1 MTRTATPPP
10 WSRLFR
16 RAHGQAAYP
25 GAASQATAGGPQDR
39 LGALLRKTR
48 VQTAVVHAGVIL
60 TSVGVLFLS
69 PPPGA
74 RDFAIWIVILL
85 GFSVLRVLTAA
96 TPLAVST
103 IVLEPLGVAVL
114 LAGTGGP
121 DSPFFALAL
130 AGIWWASGVASSETA
145 RVYRIDRGSRQ
156 LKLQLGTVVD
166 AAPARRVWLIY
177 GLSLVGGYL
186 VLVLPQ
192 AARDGTAGGAIQ
204 TALVMVGV
212 SVLAERLRRLQRPS
226 PGVMVAVPMSTM
238 DPAQTS
244 VRDGLARALRAN
256 EVPVDAV
263 LAAGEA
269 GLTALQ
275 AELLPYLL
283 LGLSNLEIADA
294 IQVSEATVRYRLT
307 RLYRNLGVSG
317 RKQAADRSREL
328 GLTAT
333 PFALKASTRT
343 T

>member
-10 WSRLFR
+10 WARLFR
-16 RAHGQAAYP
+16 RAHGQ
-25 GAASQATAGGPQDR
+25 TAI
-39 LGALLRKTR
+39 
-48 VQTAVVHAGVIL
+48 VHAGVIV
-60 TSVGVLFLS
+60 TSVGILFLS

-74 RDFAIWIVILL
+74 GEVAMWIVILV
-85 GFSVLRVLTAA
+85 GFSVLRILTAA
-96 TPLAVST
+96 TPLAIST
-103 IVLEPLGVAVL
+103 IVLEPVGIAVF

-130 AGIWWASGVASSETA
+130 TGIWWASGVASSEKA

-156 LKLQLGTVVD
+156 LKLQLGAVIE

-192 AARDGTAGGAIQ
+192 AARNGTAGEPIQ
-204 TALVMVGV
+204 NALVMIGV

-238 DPAQTS
+238 DPARTT
-244 VRDGLARALRAN
+244 VRDGLTRALRAD
-256 EVPVDAV
+256 EFPVDAV
-263 LAAGEA
+263 LAAGQA

-283 LGLSNLEIADA
+283 LGLTNLEIADA

-307 RLYRNLGVSG
+307 RLYRSLGVSG
-317 RKQAADRSREL
+317 RRQAADRAREL

-333 PFALKASTRT
+333 PFALKATTRSA
-343 T
+343 